1 MANCLCDPT
10 GCRQRKRPTTDLILI
25 IRQCNSNRHRN
36 AARIERA
43 SASGKKSRVTP
54 QFGSFR
60 EFRAAVESFFRH
72 VRQAVKG
79 ANGKWYCRLR
89 TERTE
94 LSSPRAFK
102 TTSARQTCL
111 QALTDVALRHRMA
124 AASRISATI
133 IRSKLEFAGGRG
145 FQCHRPLLQTPG
157 RVSIGSFRLAR
168 GCWTR

>member
-1 MANCLCDPT
+1 M
-10 GCRQRKRPTTDLILI
+10 
-25 IRQCNSNRHRN
+25 
-36 AARIERA
+36 ERA

-72 VRQAVKG
+72 VRQAVKS

-111 QALTDVALRHRMA
+111 QALTDVAMRHGMA
-124 AASRISATI
+124 VATRISATI
-133 IRSKLEFAGGRG
+133 IKSTLEFAGGRG
-145 FQCHRPLLQTPG
+145 LQRHRPLLQTASTG
-157 RVSIGSFRLAR
+157 LNRVVSACTRLLDTLTEYAAAPSRLQVANGHAIGNPKS
-168 GCWTR
+168 